1 MITLS
6 VTWPGMLLDL
16 QILPVSTEPTY
27 LTFPSLS
34 PSLHSRSD
42 KLIPHLFCFLLTSV
56 WVISTRTPGSFL
68 TKPPLALCFSV
79 APSLGER
86 QMIQACCGIFLRTLW
101 LPLEDAG
108 ESETQGKLH
117 RCQLYCSK
125 NILPF
130 IALIFHSLLPEWRH
144 MLGFCIRNWGRT
156 DGRDAV
162 GSNTVIKIIYTAR
175 NSRVCARR

>member
-1 MITLS
+1 MAVTLS
-6 VTWPGMLLDL
+6 AYITCFW
-16 QILPVSTEPTY
+16 I
-27 LTFPSLS
+27 LTFCQHPWKLGHLISLRLNPCRVHLIRQTASLFALFPSHLGLGHFHRNPRALPWTKPLSSLS
-34 PSLHSRSD
+34 SPGFGGRRRMIRASSR
-42 KLIPHLFCFLLTSV
+42 
-56 WVISTRTPGSFL
+56 R
-68 TKPPLALCFSV
+68 
-79 APSLGER
+79 R
-86 QMIQACCGIFLRTLW
+86 LW
-101 LPLEDAG
+101 FPLEDAG
-108 ESETQGKLH
+108 ESETQGQLH

-175 NSRVCARR
+175 NSRACERR